1 MKRKENLLFKELCK
15 FKKETFDEELLRFAT
30 PHVLGFLFFNRMQ
43 GIAYARMKKHGV
55 LGKVNREFRNS
66 LKSAFDQNV
75 IKNRS
80 FAKCV
85 NMVATILNALDC
97 KTAMLKGAFL
107 CNHYPEG
114 YRTSN
119 DIDLLVEPED
129 VTVVGNALLDAGFK
143 QGNIRNGEFV
153 SATRKEIIES
163 KMMRGETVPYI
174 KLVDLPNMKYL
185 EVDIN
190 FSLDYKNGETDVLE
204 NILERAEVVNENGIL
219 LPTLSKEDFFI
230 HLCAHLYKEATTLP
244 WVEMHRDMTLYK
256 YCDIYMLLSE
266 MKDKD
271 VEAVFARAKELKME
285 KVCAYTIT
293 EASDL
298 FDIDFGSAKVISESV
313 LADDKDFTLKVV
325 SPRDKKML
333 KYQTVNATERFFME
347 DRVSDL
353 KKV

>member
-1 MKRKENLLFKELCK
+1 MKREEKLLFKELCK

-43 GIAYARMKKHGV
+43 GIAYDRLRKQGA

-85 NMVATILNALDC
+85 KMVATILNELNC

-119 DIDLLVEPED
+119 DIDLLVRPED
-129 VTVVGNALLDAGFK
+129 VTTVGNALLEAGFK
-143 QGNIRNGEFV
+143 QGNVRNGEFV
-153 SATRKEIIES
+153 PASRKEIIES

-190 FSLDYKNGETDVLE
+190 FSLDYKNGENDVLE
-204 NILERAEVVNENGIL
+204 NILEKSDVVNENGIL

-266 MKDKD
+266 MKEKD
-271 VEAVFARAKELKME
+271 VEAVFARAKELNME
-285 KVCAYTIT
+285 KVCAYTII

-298 FDIDFGSAKVISESV
+298 FDIDSSNAKLISESV
-313 LADDKDFTLKVV
+313 LADDRDFILTVV
-325 SPRDKKML
+325 SPRDKKLL
-333 KYQTVNATERFFME
+333 KYQTANATERFFME
-347 DRVSDL
+347 ERAADL
-353 KKV
+353 KEV